1 MSATNLNTPSYRL
14 YRRTGQAVVT
24 LSGKDHYLGKYDSPE
39 SREKYDRLVAEWVL
53 SGRRPAIPTAATAA
67 KRDYTIGELI
77 LAYLDHADS
86 YYRKGGQP
94 TSERR
99 NIEMALRPLRR
110 LYTHAQVEDFG
121 PLALKTVRQAMIDSD
136 LCRTEV
142 NKRVRHIVRMA
153 RWGVENELVP
163 AMVHHALKAVAGL
176 KAGRSAARESK
187 PVGPVPDPFVEAI
200 EPYVSRQIWAMV
212 ELQRLTGMRSGEVTI
227 MRSCDLDLSD
237 RVAVYRPS
245 THKTEHH
252 GRERLVYLGPRAQ
265 EILRPWLRTDLQA
278 YLFSP
283 AEAEA
288 ERHAEQRQNRRT
300 PVPPSQQD
308 RRIKRPRKAPSD
320 RYSSDSYRRAIT
332 CACYRAGVPHWHPH
346 QLRHSCATRLRKAF
360 NLDTSSAVLGHATLS
375 MTQRYAERSGEIA
388 ARAMEQCG

>member
-1 MSATNLNTPSYRL
+1 MPASKLNAPSYRL
-14 YRRTGQAVVT
+14 YRRTNQAVVT
-24 LSGKDHYLGKYDSPE
+24 LSGKDHYLGPYGSPE
-39 SREKYDRLVAEWVL
+39 SREKYERLVAEWL
-53 SGRRPAIPTAATAA
+53 LNGRRPAIPTATTAE
-67 KRDYTIGELI
+67 KRDFTIGELI

-99 NIEMALRPLRR
+99 NIELALRPLRR
-110 LYTHAQVEDFG
+110 LYARAQVEDFG
-121 PLALKTVRQAMIDSD
+121 PLALKTTRQAMVDSG

-163 AMVHHALKAVAGL
+163 AMVHHALKAVPGL
-176 KAGRSAARESK
+176 KHGRSAARESE
-187 PVGPVPDPFVEAI
+187 PVKPVPDDFVDAI
-200 EPYVSRQIWAMV
+200 EPFVSRQVWAMV

-227 MRSCDLDLSD
+227 IRTCDLDTSG
-237 RVAVYRPS
+237 RVWTFRPRE
-245 THKTEHH
+245 HKTEHH

-278 YLFSP
+278 YLFQP
-283 AEAEA
+283 VEAEA
-288 ERHAEQRQNRRT
+288 ERHAEQRQNRQT
-300 PVPPSQQD
+300 PVQPSQQD
-308 RRIKRPRKAPSD
+308 RRLKRPRKAPSD
-320 RYSSDSYRRAIT
+320 RYSSDSYRKAIT
-332 CACYRAGVPHWHPH
+332 YACYRAGVPLWHPH

-360 NLDTSSAVLGHATLS
+360 DLDTSSAVLGHATLS
-375 MTQRYAERSGEIA
+375 VTQRYAERSGEIA